1 VASLGALPE
10 GVERLPAVV
19 SFTDANLGLMFPALF
34 ITIACGACSG
44 FHAVVSSGTTAKQLA
59 NERHAR
65 PVAYGSM
72 LLEALLAV
80 LAIGAVMV
88 VGATVARG
96 QAPTLTFAQGL
107 GFLLSHLGIP
117 AELGVHFG
125 ALAISTFLLTTLDTS
140 TRLARYVVEELLRLP
155 RGRPAV
161 VLGATVVTLILP
173 AVVTQMTLHLPDGTP
188 APAWKVI
195 WPVFGATN
203 QLLGALALL
212 VVASWLRNT
221 GRRYAF
227 VVAPMV
233 LMLAVTLVALVQ
245 LVWRYGPATL
255 VGGIAAGLLVLAV
268 ILVIEAIRQ
277 VLLRPPGERPMAN
290 VLDA

>member
-1 VASLGALPE
+1 
-10 GVERLPAVV
+10 
-19 SFTDANLGLMFPALF
+19 
-34 ITIACGACSG
+34 
-44 FHAVVSSGTTAKQLA
+44 
-59 NERHAR
+59 
-65 PVAYGSM
+65 
-72 LLEALLAV
+72 
-80 LAIGAVMV
+80 
-88 VGATVARG
+88 
-96 QAPTLTFAQGL
+96 
-107 GFLLSHLGIP
+107 
-117 AELGVHFG
+117 VHFG